1 MVTNVLLVIA
11 IILFCILYLSFY
23 AKYTNEYDIVQV
35 FLDNVSPDILYE
47 KHPIVIYDSLVNP
60 KDLLNTLFKY
70 QYLFHKEFNVPANN
84 AIAIKSKFSIL
95 YSPHNEQSVVKLIHP
110 KYTSEFQ
117 WHSSQHQRLSNT
129 DINTTNIQYIDVQ
142 LKRNQVILVPPHW
155 IIHTDVTLHK
165 IDIDDV
171 ASCLYF
177 RIF

>member
-1 MVTNVLLVIA
+1 MVTNMLLVIA

-23 AKYTNEYDIVQV
+23 AKYTNEYNIVQV

-60 KDLLNTLFKY
+60 KDLLNTLFKF
-70 QYLFHKEFNVPANN
+70 QYLFQKEFNIPANTG
-84 AIAIKSKFSIL
+84 IAIKSKFSII
-95 YSPHNEQSVVKLIHP
+95 YSSHDKTSVVKLIHP
-110 KYTSEFQ
+110 KYNSEFQ
-117 WHSSQHQRLSNT
+117 WNSSQHQRLSKT

-155 IIHTDVTLHK
+155 IIQADVTLHK

-171 ASCLYF
+171 ASYLYF